1 MFSLVVFLPLV
12 MVSAFSFD
20 IVTNKSI
27 PDVGSYSWSTVI
39 QLNNSTQPTLSVPPA
54 PPAFTADMVI
64 DATKP
69 LSSKSVYLVAV
80 EAMYTFAQVRYD
92 KEILTQTRITQTF
105 SDVSIIV
112 ENVQSA
118 GAIDQLENSH
128 VIEGLYRGIVMMI
141 ERSWWCEA
149 IIGLNVH
156 GTIVGYITILGPQQG
171 AALNSTAA
179 IPPAAIAAARSLE
192 ARSRVGGR
200 CLDREDPFFQLDWTH
215 ETESSTGMAQEAIYT
230 AVLSGLADAALHDPG
245 SLTTE
250 VNAMGPVV
258 GQGPSAYRCDFHI
271 SIDPDDG
278 YQGPLTY
285 YLVTKTFRDV
295 AGYIMTLANWYGEYT
310 IDLYYQGQLIAY
322 AEVAKII
329 IN

>member
-1 MFSLVVFLPLV
+1 ML
-12 MVSAFSFD
+12 
-20 IVTNKSI
+20 
-27 PDVGSYSWSTVI
+27 YS
-39 QLNNSTQPTLSVPPA
+39 STQPTLSVPPA
-54 PPAFTADMVI
+54 PPAFTADLVV
-64 DATKP
+64 DTTKP

-112 ENVQSA
+112 KNVQSA

-128 VIEGLYRGIVMMI
+128 VIEGLYRGIFMMI

-149 IIGLNVH
+149 TIGLNVH
-156 GTIVGYITILGPQQG
+156 GTVVGYITILGPQQG

-192 ARSRVGGR
+192 ARRTVGGR

-215 ETESSTGMAQEAIYT
+215 ETETSTRMEQEAIYT
-230 AVLSGLADAALHDPG
+230 AVLSGLADAALYDP
-245 SLTTE
+245 SSVTTE
-250 VNAMGPVV
+250 VNALGPVV
-258 GQGPSAYRCDFHI
+258 GQGPSAYRCNFHI
-271 SIDPDDG
+271 SIDPHDG
-278 YQGPLTY
+278 YPGPLTY

-310 IDLYYQGQLIAY
+310 VDLYYQGALIAY